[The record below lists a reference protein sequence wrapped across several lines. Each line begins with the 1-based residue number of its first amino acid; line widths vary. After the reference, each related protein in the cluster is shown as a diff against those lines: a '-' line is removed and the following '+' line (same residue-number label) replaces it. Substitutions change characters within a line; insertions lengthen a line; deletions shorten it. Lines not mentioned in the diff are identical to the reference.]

1 MNTEN
6 LLTVTNLNVTFP
18 SPKGDTFAARGVSF
32 SLGKEKIG
40 IVGESGSGKSVTGRA
55 ILRLLPPYAQVSCDE
70 IRFKGE
76 DLLTL
81 SEKEMRRI
89 RGKEISMVM
98 QDPKYSLNPVR
109 TVGHQIME
117 AYTIHRRV
125 SKKEAKEKTLDMLA
139 AVQIRNPKQV
149 YNLYP
154 HEVSGGMGQR
164 IMIAMMLIP
173 EPSLLIAD
181 EPTSALDVTVQ
192 LQVLAILDDLV
203 TTRGMGLIFISHDL
217 ELVASFCDRVI
228 IMYGGRIMET
238 INAAELHNS
247 THPYTRGLL
256 NCLPKIEGGSTRLPV
271 LKRDASWLNAHYD
284 QYFTGGSDASGR

>member
-1 MNTEN
+1 MTDQNK
-6 LLTVTNLNVTFP
+6 LLTVKNLNITFP
-18 SPKGDTFAARGVSF
+18 SPKGDVHAVKDVSF

-40 IVGESGSGKSVTGRA
+40 IVGESGSGKSVTGRS
-55 ILRLLPPYAQVSCDE
+55 ILRLLPPYAKVEADE
-70 IRFKGE
+70 ITFKGE
-76 DLLTL
+76 DLFSF

-109 TVGHQIME
+109 TVGAQISE
-117 AYTIHRRV
+117 AYTVHRKV
-125 SKKEAKEKTLDMLA
+125 SKAEANKKTLEMLE
-139 AVQIRNPKQV
+139 AVRIRDPEQV
-149 YNLYP
+149 FRRYP

-173 EPSLLIAD
+173 NPSLMIAD

-203 TTRGMGLIFISHDL
+203 TERGMGLIFISHDL
-217 ELVASFCDRVI
+217 ELVSSFCDRII
-228 IMYGGRIMET
+228 IMYHGRIMET
-238 INAAELHNS
+238 VNAADLHMS

-256 NCLPKIEGGSTRLPV
+256 NCLPKITEGQERLSTLV
-271 LKRDASWLNAHYD
+271 RDDAWL
-284 QYFTGGSDASGR
+284 DADFSVSH